1 MRDIAMKFAKM
12 GAAQAAMAV
21 ALATG
26 LAAGGIVL
34 GAAPA
39 LAKDK
44 EKPATKMSVSP
55 EFIKV
60 AGPFQKQFEDVE
72 AKKGKV
78 APEELKAAALVLVP
92 QLTAMESSVKNGVDR
107 VTWGQ
112 WQQLVGGMV
121 DDKPLTIKGL
131 QNMFDSGQLKPEMAT
146 TVSFFIGYTS
156 YQIKDYANAIKALTP
171 VVASNYKD
179 DAAAAVLGDAY
190 ERSGQHAQALESL
203 KVAIAAK
210 KAGGGVPPED
220 WYSQGVRAA
229 AKGKLNE
236 ASLEWAMLQV
246 EAYPSAI
253 NWLAACQLMN
263 YVSASFQAQD
273 TLDVERLL
281 DRSGGFDADIKYV
294 EREYVNYIQAADYRR
309 NPGEVVRIAERG
321 IAAGALK
328 ANDTMVSEALA
339 GARTR
344 MTADK
349 ASLPG
354 LANDAAKSPTGVS
367 AAALADAFLSY
378 GDFAKAEELY
388 TLALSKGGVDANKD
402 RILTRLG
409 IAQIDGGKFVEAKAT
424 LAQVGGARKQLAN
437 LWSIFAAQK
446 TAGK

>member
-1 MRDIAMKFAKM
+1 MRDIAMKIAQM
-12 GAAQAAMAV
+12 GAARAAMAV

-34 GAAPA
+34 GSAPA
-39 LAKDK
+39 FAK
-44 EKPATKMSVSP
+44 EKPAAKMSVSP
-55 EFIKV
+55 EFVKV
-60 AGPFQKQFEDVE
+60 AGPFQKQFEAVE

-78 APEELKAAALVLVP
+78 PAEELKAAALVLVP
-92 QLTAMESSVKNGVDR
+92 QLEAMDSSVKNGVDR
-107 VTWGQ
+107 VTFGQ

-121 DDKPLTIKGL
+121 DDKSLTIKGL
-131 QNMFDSGQLKPEMAT
+131 QNMFDSGQLKPEMTT
-146 TVSFFIGYTS
+146 TVAFFIGYTS
-156 YQIKDYANAIKALTP
+156 YQIKDYANTIKALTP
-171 VVASNYKD
+171 VVAGNYKD
-179 DAAAAVLGDAY
+179 DAAAAVLADAH
-190 ERSGQHAQALESL
+190 ERLGQHAQALESL

-210 KAGGGVPPED
+210 KAGGGLPPED
-220 WYSQGVRAA
+220 WYSQGLRAA

-246 EAYPSAI
+246 EAYPSAL
-253 NWLAACQLMN
+253 NWLSACQLMN
-263 YVSASFQAQD
+263 YASTSFQAQE

-281 DRSGGFDADIKYV
+281 DRAGGFEADIKYV

-309 NPGEVVRIAERG
+309 NPGEVLRIAERG

-328 ANDTMVSEALA
+328 KDDTFVSEALT
-339 GARTR
+339 GARAR
-344 MTADK
+344 MGSDK

-354 LANDAAKSPTGVS
+354 LASDAAKSPTGVS
-367 AAALADAFLSY
+367 AAATADAFLSY

-424 LAQVGGARKQLAN
+424 LAQVGGPRKQLAA

-446 TAGK
+446 AAGK

>member
-1 MRDIAMKFAKM
+1 MRGIHMKVAKM
-12 GAAQAAMAV
+12 GAARAALAV
-21 ALATG
+21 TLATG

-44 EKPATKMSVSP
+44 EKPAPKMSVSP
-55 EFIKV
+55 EFVKV

-78 APEELKAAALVLVP
+78 PPEELKAAALLLVP
-92 QLTAMESSVKNGVDR
+92 QLTAMEPSVKNGVDR
-107 VTWGQ
+107 VTFGQ

-131 QNMFDSGQLKPEMAT
+131 QNMYDSGQLKPDMAT
-146 TVSFFIGYTS
+146 TVGFFIGYTS

-171 VVASNYKD
+171 VVAGNYKD
-179 DAAAAVLGDAY
+179 DAAASVLADAY
-190 ERSGQHAQALESL
+190 ERSGQPAQALESL
-203 KVAIAAK
+203 KIAIAAK
-210 KAGGGVPPED
+210 KAAGGVPPED

-229 AKGKLNE
+229 AKAKLNA

-246 EAYPSAI
+246 EAYPSTL

-263 YVSASFQAQD
+263 YANDAFQAQE

-281 DRSGGFDADIKYV
+281 DRSGGFEADIKYAG
-294 EREYVNYIQAADYRR
+294 REYVNYIQAADYRR

-321 IAAGALK
+321 IAAGALQK
-328 ANDTMVSEALA
+328 DDMFVNEALT
-339 GARTR
+339 GARAR

-367 AAALADAFLSY
+367 AAATADAFLSY

-388 TLALSKGGVDANKD
+388 TLALTKGGVDANKD

-409 IAQIDGGKFVEAKAT
+409 IAQIDGAKYAEAKAT
-424 LAQVGGARKQLAN
+424 LAQVGGVRKPLAA

-446 TAGK
+446 AAGK